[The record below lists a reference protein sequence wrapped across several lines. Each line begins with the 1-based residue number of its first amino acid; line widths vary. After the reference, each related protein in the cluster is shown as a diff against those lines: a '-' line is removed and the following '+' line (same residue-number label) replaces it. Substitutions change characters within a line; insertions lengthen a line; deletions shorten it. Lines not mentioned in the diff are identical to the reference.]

1 MTASWMLVAGF
12 CFGTMAVFVKLG
24 APHFDPVELAFYRSL
39 GSMLLM
45 LAVARWRRETVR
57 SQHMHLHL
65 FRSVAGI
72 IGVGA
77 YFYCIVELPL
87 ATATTLNYTS
97 PLFLAAIA
105 TLVLRERFSGWLV
118 VAIAAGFGGVALLL
132 QPTFVEGK
140 AVAGAIG
147 LASGLVGA
155 WAYLGVRELGRV
167 REPEWRVLFWFGAV
181 GAAGAAAWQ
190 LAFSGFHPV
199 RWENAWILAG
209 LVVTG
214 ALGQLALTRAYGQ
227 GNTLVAGTLSYSTIV
242 FSAAYMPL
250 LWDDRLS
257 TAAWLGIAIIIA
269 AGILATVA
277 GRPPAASRA

>member
-1 MTASWMLVAGF
+1 MLVASF

-24 APHFDPVELAFYRSL
+24 APHFDPIELAFYRSL

-45 LAVARWRRETVR
+45 AGYAWHQGVTVATR
-57 SQHMHLHL
+57 HMPLHL

-72 IGVGA
+72 VGVGA

-97 PLFLAAIA
+97 PLFLAVIT
-105 TLVLRERFSGWLV
+105 TLILRERFSAWLV

-140 AVAGAIG
+140 AVAAAIG
-147 LASGLVGA
+147 LASGLLGA
-155 WAYLGVRELGRV
+155 WAYLGVRQLGRV
-167 REPEWRVLFWFGAV
+167 GEPEWRVLFWFGAV
-181 GAAGAAAWQ
+181 GSVSAAAWQ
-190 LAFSGFHPV
+190 LAFSEFHPV
-199 RWENAWILAG
+199 TWDNAWILAG
-209 LVVTG
+209 LVIMG
-214 ALGQLALTRAYGQ
+214 ALGQLTLTRAYGQ

-242 FSAAYMPL
+242 FAAAYMPL

-257 TAAWLGIAIIIA
+257 ASAWLGIAIIVA
-269 AGILATVA
+269 AGILAMVA
-277 GRPPAASRA
+277 GRPPSPTRA

>member
-1 MTASWMLVAGF
+1 MLLASF

-24 APHFDPVELAFYRSL
+24 AAHFDPVELTFYRSL
-39 GSMLLM
+39 GSMVLM
-45 LAVARWRRETVR
+45 LGVASWRRETVMSR
-57 SQHMHLHL
+57 HMPWHL
-65 FRSVAGI
+65 FRSVAGAA
-72 IGVGA
+72 GA
-77 YFYCIVELPL
+77 AMYFHCITELPL

-97 PLFLAAIA
+97 PLFLAAIT

-118 VAIAAGFGGVALLL
+118 LAIAAGFGGVALLL
-132 QPTFVEGK
+132 QPTFIEGK
-140 AVAGAIG
+140 AIAGAIG

-155 WAYLGVRELGRV
+155 WAYLGVRQLGRV
-167 REPEWRVLFWFGAV
+167 GEPEWRVLFWFGAV

-190 LAFSGFHPV
+190 LAFSEFHPV

-209 LVVTG
+209 LVVMG

-257 TAAWLGIAIIIA
+257 AAAWLGIALIIA
-269 AGILATVA
+269 AGILAMLA
-277 GRPPAASRA
+277 GRPPTASRA